1 MFHRG
6 KCEKEFIE
14 QGPKGQNM
22 IFRRPESQLEGQQG
36 QWQGLRA
43 KERARRP

>member
-22 IFRRPESQLEGQQG
+22 IFRRPEGQMKGQQG
-36 QWQGLRA
+36 QWQGLKA
-43 KERARRP
+43 KKRARRP